1 LTAWS
6 TATNYLG
13 IDNFNCDCTLSFGS
27 PNVPRRFVF
36 RSEPIVLGVAADGA
50 SYGILRRGDLITH
63 VDGQSILTTE
73 GARRFAGIEPGDD
86 VNLTIKRD
94 GKAMKVAIR
103 ATDRPSHSWSTPEAS
118 GSYSSTWD
126 YPATPPTAPRAP
138 LAATIPRVWAGVV
151 PARPA
156 QPTPAPMAIP
166 AVPSTSVWVPA
177 VPESPASPRGWFGF
191 SIRCNDCGWSR
202 SGDDESPIWESEEAP
217 ELSMVAAESPAGR
230 AGFKAG
236 DRLTHIDGLSILSR
250 EGARKFGAV
259 VPGQKV
265 RLTVKRGNTT
275 MTRELVLGTRPEYR
289 AAIAATVPRAPTTP
303 APPSMRRELRYSGTL
318 DNVIVE
324 VWSPGGPSIE
334 KTGDTMVIT
343 VGASVVRIKIDPNKR
358 D

>member
-1 LTAWS
+1 
-6 TATNYLG
+6 
-13 IDNFNCDCTLSFGS
+13 
-27 PNVPRRFVF
+27 
-36 RSEPIVLGVAADGA
+36 
-50 SYGILRRGDLITH
+50 
-63 VDGQSILTTE
+63 
-73 GARRFAGIEPGDD
+73 
-86 VNLTIKRD
+86 
-94 GKAMKVAIR
+94 
-103 ATDRPSHSWSTPEAS
+103 
-118 GSYSSTWD
+118 
-126 YPATPPTAPRAP
+126 
-138 LAATIPRVWAGVV
+138 
-151 PARPA
+151 
-156 QPTPAPMAIP
+156 
-166 AVPSTSVWVPA
+166 
-177 VPESPASPRGWFGF
+177 
-191 SIRCNDCGWSR
+191 
-202 SGDDESPIWESEEAP
+202 
-217 ELSMVAAESPAGR
+217 MVAAESPAGR